1 MVHSQKNKERI
12 EKFMQTGKTDFV
24 YKNDIDKACF
34 QLDMAYGKTKHL
46 AKRTHSDKVLR
57 DKAFRISS
65 NLNYGEYQRGL
76 ASMVYNFLIKKFLVE
91 QLNPNQLINSQ
102 MNFIKKKKEELIP
115 FTHFRQFKQKTK

>member
-1 MVHSQKNKERI
+1 
-12 EKFMQTGKTDFV
+12 
-24 YKNDIDKACF
+24 
-34 QLDMAYGKTKHL
+34 MAYGKTNHL

-57 DKAFRISS
+57 DKAFRIAS